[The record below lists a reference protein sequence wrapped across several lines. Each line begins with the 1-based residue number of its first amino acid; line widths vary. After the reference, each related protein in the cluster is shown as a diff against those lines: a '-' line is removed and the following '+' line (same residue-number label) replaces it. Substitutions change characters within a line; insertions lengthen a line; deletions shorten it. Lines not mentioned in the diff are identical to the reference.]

1 MRKTD
6 FDTKLIIYRSRQVFL
21 ILSVIAASGV
31 FLTMIMAN
39 EKNDFP
45 WYTIAMPIIGIG
57 AFFIAVPKTEEWEY
71 KPWQGKARQVE
82 QQER

>member
-1 MRKTD
+1 MRKND
-6 FDTKLIIYRSRQVFL
+6 FDTRLIIHRSRQVFL
-21 ILSVIAASGV
+21 ILSVIVCAGV

-39 EKNDFP
+39 QKAEMP